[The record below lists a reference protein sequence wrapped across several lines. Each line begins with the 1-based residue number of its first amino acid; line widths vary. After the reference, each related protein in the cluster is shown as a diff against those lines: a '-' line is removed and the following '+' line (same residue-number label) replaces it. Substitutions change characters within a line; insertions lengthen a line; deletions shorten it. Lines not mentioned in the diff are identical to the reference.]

1 MHLSFASAAAVPLGS
16 EGDPGCIFL
25 LFTHTKQRLLVTICD
40 TLAGIE
46 ISFRTDRRGSQN
58 SYLDMALK

>member
-1 MHLSFASAAAVPLGS
+1 MIPLRP